1 MFISCHIPKTA
12 GTSFAVAL
20 REAFGERFYWD
31 RSAET
36 IVGKMFAENR
46 VPMESVPVKWMHR
59 FKPPAVPGVACIHGH
74 FPLRKYLSWAFNWKN
89 VFVTWLREPLR
100 RRISMYYFWKAC
112 YPCPTNRYLNRIF
125 DENWDLDR
133 FCSDPVIDNDQ
144 SRFLARFPW
153 RRINIVGVTENYASD
168 LAYISQHVLR
178 CKLKL
183 YRENVTQGAGRSSIA
198 DFGNQFLRDYERR
211 NWIDYRNYRAALRAS
226 EARAATF
233 QSLRASA

>member
-20 REAFGERFYWD
+20 REAFGKRFYWD

-36 IVGKMFAENR
+36 IVGNMFVENK
-46 VPMESVPVKWMHR
+46 VPMESVPARWMDR
-59 FKPPAVPGVACIHGH
+59 YKPPAVPGVSCIHGH

-112 YPCPTNRYLNRIF
+112 YPCPTNKYLNRIF
-125 DENWDLDR
+125 DENWDIEK
-133 FCSDPVIDNDQ
+133 FCSDPALDNDQ

-153 RRINIVGVTENYASD
+153 HRINFVGVTENYASD
-168 LAYISQHVLR
+168 LAYVSQYILH
-178 CKLKL
+178 
-183 YRENVTQGAGRSSIA
+183 RELTMHLANVSQKPSKSSKA
-198 DFGNQFLRDYERR
+198 DFGSQFLQDFERR
-211 NWIDYRNYRAALRAS
+211 NRVDYRNYRAALRAS
-226 EARAATF
+226 EARAAAL